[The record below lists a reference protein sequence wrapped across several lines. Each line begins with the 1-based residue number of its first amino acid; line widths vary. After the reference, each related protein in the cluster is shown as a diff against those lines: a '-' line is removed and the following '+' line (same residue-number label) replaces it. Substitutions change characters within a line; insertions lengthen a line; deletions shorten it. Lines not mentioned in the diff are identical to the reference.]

1 MATTQDLG
9 LLTRKL
15 GAADYDPSRY
25 VSEISQRCVG
35 GEEVLAQRKVIQ
47 GLSDDTNNQ
56 LKKNV
61 YQNYSQ
67 FIETAK
73 EISHLESDMFRLS
86 HMITEQRKM
95 LTGLVE
101 TSLLGD
107 RVPLTHTT
115 VEAEGK
121 EEEAEEVL
129 PKPNQGRQE
138 LLDLMEKVEGG
149 REVIQVQNRFVLYH
163 GDLVEMDVSDNSALH
178 RVHGYLCN
186 DALVLA
192 TWLREKRGPVRFQL
206 SSVAPLPSLAMVNV
220 RDLAGVKHAWKL
232 LVPPDPRLFQCRD
245 EDSKKAWLAAY
256 DEAKALQ
263 KTGGQPQP
271 GTFTR
276 MESLRPKRKNA
287 DVANPFGEDD
297 DDDED
302 EEEVAEA
309 ELELPEWLV
318 ELGDSLDVHIAQREF
333 EQAVELLGEAGREL
347 AALASCAAVAEAR
360 AVAASRKAALIQVLR
375 GELTVTPE
383 KSLQGGPRTARRA
396 VALLSSLD
404 RSREARDLLLAHR
417 TAVLRHTVRNVRP
430 EGSTVVYVQ
439 RLATAFFQQT
449 AEAAREFDK
458 CFPGLPARSSAL
470 LMWAEEEVEWFA
482 ERLDKQVFNSQSAV
496 AVVAA
501 CVAFLRKQAERL
513 VAQGLDLLFMLDAR
527 LQASVEKVVMEA
539 RDKAVEAIK
548 LRWAEE
554 RWEEHECSGRQGLEK
569 VLAEL
574 TAAGVANSQGYVV
587 EETCRLTLT
596 SNTLSFSLAY
606 LHLADH
612 LLQLFSPGTRHL
624 VNESLVSVL
633 HSHLRHLEA
642 AVRSQE
648 PPPPP
653 ATVAVQAA
661 FILDSVLPLAEL
673 RYSERTQAECPKLA
687 KLHSNYCWLKEG
699 SRGASVAKYSDPNY
713 V

>member
-73 EISHLESDMFRLS
+73 EISHVESDMFRLS

-95 LTGLVE
+95 LTGLLE

-121 EEEAEEVL
+121 EEEAEEVM

-149 REVIQVQNRFVLYH
+149 REVIQVQGRFVLYH

-206 SSVAPLPSLAMVNV
+206 SSVAPLASLAMVNV

-245 EDSKKAWLAAY
+245 DESKKAWLAAY

-276 MESLRPKRKNA
+276 MESLRPKRKHA
-287 DVANPFGEDD
+287 DVANPFGEEDD
-297 DDDED
+297 D
-302 EEEVAEA
+302 EEEVVAAAEV
-309 ELELPEWLV
+309 ELPEWLV

-347 AALASCAAVAEAR
+347 GATASCAAVEEAR
-360 AVAASRKAALIQVLR
+360 AVVASRKAALTQVLR

-396 VALLSSLD
+396 VALLCSLD

-439 RLATAFFQQT
+439 RLAAAFFQQT

-458 CFPGLPARSSAL
+458 CFPGQQARCSAL

-548 LRWAEE
+548 LRLGVMPGVVTLWCGAGSFKRARRFNCLQFEA
-554 RWEEHECSGRQGLEK
+554 WFGGRCVVVT
-569 VLAEL
+569 VLQVGGGEVGGARVQRQ
-574 TAAGVANSQGYVV
+574 AGAG
-587 EETCRLTLT
+587 
-596 SNTLSFSLAY
+596 
-606 LHLADH
+606 
-612 LLQLFSPGTRHL
+612 
-624 VNESLVSVL
+624 
-633 HSHLRHLEA
+633 
-642 AVRSQE
+642 
-648 PPPPP
+648 
-653 ATVAVQAA
+653 
-661 FILDSVLPLAEL
+661 
-673 RYSERTQAECPKLA
+673 
-687 KLHSNYCWLKEG
+687 EG
-699 SRGASVAKYSDPNY
+699 W
-713 V
+713 